1 MMSYDVTC
9 VRDCSNTVDGRLY
22 MWGWGG
28 RGQLGQGEI
37 LKSPQNLPLL
47 VEGFK

>member
-1 MMSYDVTC
+1 
-9 VRDCSNTVDGRLY
+9 

-37 LKSPQNLPLL
+37 MKTPQHTSTPLL